1 MIEITKTFQEL
12 NMEFHIGIEALKTTQ
27 TKMNTQLKNPKPK
40 EKNQRKALKVKG
52 IKQKLDY
59 QNSKNRG
66 SRPNKKGIQKV
77 FEQKKRTYEKYGSLS
92 KDKNY
97 G

>member
-1 MIEITKTFQEL
+1 MIEITKTIQEL
-12 NMEFHIGIEALKTTQ
+12 NMEFNIGIKALKTTR

-40 EKNQRKALKVKG
+40 EKNQMKALKVKG

-59 QNSKNRG
+59 QNSKIEVLDQIRKEYRKFLN
-66 SRPNKKGIQKV
+66 
-77 FEQKKRTYEKYGSLS
+77 KKRTYEKYGSLS